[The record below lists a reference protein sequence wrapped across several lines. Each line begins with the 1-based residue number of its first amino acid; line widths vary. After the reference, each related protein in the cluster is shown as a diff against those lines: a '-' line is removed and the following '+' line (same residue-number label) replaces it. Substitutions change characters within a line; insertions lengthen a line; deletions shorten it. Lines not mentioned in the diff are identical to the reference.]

1 MRKIICAPEN
11 LIPQSLE
18 EDTKY
23 FSIYSNCRREN
34 VGYFGSTLIRDI
46 QRAGLRP
53 SENIWDFNTIAL
65 SVASADNSF
74 IRKDS
79 ADGWTR
85 QIDLTVHLCNPS
97 VWEPAKQ
104 EFEKTLRFLTGDFW
118 SLTFKDG
125 GVPLPVQPDREF
137 NLFESTDFDEDCVCL
152 LSGGVDSLAG
162 AIDLVTEGHCPIF
175 VSQVVRGDAD
185 TQRAYAERIRPES
198 HHFQW
203 NHNIHLPDDES
214 EGSTRG
220 RSIIFF
226 AFAALAASAIET
238 QPDSPANIFVPENG
252 FISLNIPLNS
262 GRMGSFSTKT
272 THPVYLKGI
281 QNLWNNVGIN
291 LNLIMPYQFKTK
303 GEVLAKCKNQE
314 LLKELVFRSVSCGKY
329 RVKPY
334 KMQHCGRCLP
344 CLVRRA
350 AFLKW
355 GEDDETTKG
364 YYANKLERLDHG
376 NPDDVGAA
384 ANACLVAE
392 QSGIHRLISGNL
404 SFADHQNRSD
414 FEDVFLRGL
423 SEVKE
428 LLLEKG
434 VI

>member
-1 MRKIICAPEN
+1 MRKIVCAPEN
-11 LIPQSLE
+11 LIPQQLE

-23 FSIYSNCRREN
+23 FSIYSNPRREN
-34 VGYFGSTLIRDI
+34 VGYFGSTLIRDV

-53 SENIWDFNTIAL
+53 SEKIWDFNTIAL
-65 SVASADNSF
+65 AVAAADNSLT
-74 IRKDS
+74 RKNS

-85 QIDLTVHLCNPS
+85 QIDLTVHLNDPG

-104 EFEKTLRFLTGDFW
+104 ELEKTLRFLTGDFW
-118 SLTFKDG
+118 SFTFKDN
-125 GVPLPVQPDREF
+125 GVTPPRAKRLKR
-137 NLFESTDFDEDCVCL
+137 FDCDCVSL

-162 AIDLVTEGHCPIF
+162 AIDLVADNHKPIF
-175 VSQVVRGDAD
+175 ISQVVRGDAK
-185 TQRAYAERIRPES
+185 TQRDYAKRIRPDS
-198 HHFQW
+198 AHFQW
-203 NHNIHLPDDES
+203 SHKIHPPQGES

-226 AFAALAASAIET
+226 AFAALAASALQG
-238 QPDSPANIFVPENG
+238 QPSSPDKIYVPENG

-281 QNLWNNVGIN
+281 QNIWNEVGIS

-303 GEVLAKCKNQE
+303 GEVLAECKNQQ
-314 LLKELVFRSVSCGKY
+314 LLKELVFQSVSCGKY
-329 RVKPY
+329 RVY
-334 KMQHCGRCLP
+334 KMQHCGRCVP

-350 AFLKW
+350 AFQHW
-355 GEDDETTKG
+355 GEVDQTSGG
-364 YYANKLERLDHG
+364 YYSEQLERINHG

-392 QSGIHRLISGNL
+392 QSGIQRLVSGNL
-404 SFADHQNRSD
+404 SFADHQNRSE
-414 FEDVFLRGL
+414 FEGVFSRGL
-423 SEVKE
+423 NEVKE
-428 LLLEKG
+428 LLLGKG

>member
-1 MRKIICAPEN
+1 MRKIVCAPEN
-11 LIPQSLE
+11 LIPQQLV

-23 FSIYSNCRREN
+23 FSIYSNPRREN
-34 VGYFGSTLIRDI
+34 VGYFGSTLIRDV

-53 SENIWDFNTIAL
+53 SENVWDFNTIAL
-65 SVASADNSF
+65 SVAGADNSLT
-74 IRKDS
+74 RKDS

-85 QIDLTVHLCNPS
+85 QIDLTVHLCNPN

-104 EFEKTLRFLTGDFW
+104 DLEKTLRFLTGDFW
-118 SLTFKDG
+118 FLTFKG
-125 GVPLPVQPDREF
+125 NGVTPPRAKRLKR
-137 NLFESTDFDEDCVCL
+137 FDCDCVSL

-162 AIDLVTEGHCPIF
+162 AIDIVADNHKPIF
-175 VSQVVRGDAD
+175 ISQVVRGDAK
-185 TQRAYAERIRPES
+185 TQRDYAKKIRPGS
-198 HHFQW
+198 AHFQW
-203 NHNIHLPDDES
+203 SHTIHPPQGES

-226 AFAALAASAIET
+226 AFAALAASAIEE
-238 QPDSPANIFVPENG
+238 QSGSPADIYVPENG

-281 QNLWNNVGIN
+281 QNIWNEVGIS

-303 GEVLAKCKNQE
+303 GEMLAECKNQL
-314 LLKELVFRSVSCGKY
+314 LLKELVFQSVSCGKY
-329 RVKPY
+329 RVY
-334 KMQHCGRCLP
+334 KMQHCGRCVP

-350 AFLKW
+350 AFQRW
-355 GEDDETTKG
+355 GEADQTSGG
-364 YYANKLERLDHG
+364 YYSEQLDRINHG

-384 ANACLVAE
+384 ASACLVAE
-392 QSGIHRLISGNL
+392 QSGIHRLISGHL
-404 SFADHQNRSD
+404 SFTDHQNRGD
-414 FEDVFLRGL
+414 FEGVFSRGL

-428 LLLEKG
+428 LLLGKG

>member
-1 MRKIICAPEN
+1 MRKIVCAPEN
-11 LIPQSLE
+11 LIPQQLE

-23 FSIYSNCRREN
+23 FSIYSNPRREN
-34 VGYFGSTLIRDI
+34 VGYFGSTLIRDV

-65 SVASADNSF
+65 AVAAADNSLT
-74 IRKDS
+74 RKNS

-85 QIDLTVHLCNPS
+85 QIDLTVYLCDPS

-104 EFEKTLRFLTGDFW
+104 ELEKTLRFLTGDFW
-118 SLTFKDG
+118 SFTFKDN
-125 GVPLPVQPDREF
+125 GVTPPRAKRLKR
-137 NLFESTDFDEDCVCL
+137 FDCDCVSL

-162 AIDLVTEGHCPIF
+162 AIDLVADNRKPIF
-175 VSQVVRGDAD
+175 ISQVVRGDAK
-185 TQRAYAERIRPES
+185 TQRDYAKRIRPDS
-198 HHFQW
+198 AHFQW
-203 NHNIHLPDDES
+203 SHKIHPPQGES

-226 AFAALAASAIET
+226 AFAALAASAL
-238 QPDSPANIFVPENG
+238 QSRPGSPANIYVPENG

-281 QNLWNNVGIN
+281 QNIWNEVGIS

-303 GEVLAKCKNQE
+303 GEVLAECKNQQ
-314 LLKELVFRSVSCGKY
+314 LLKKLVFQSVSCGKY
-329 RVKPY
+329 RVY
-334 KMQHCGRCLP
+334 KMQHCGRCVP

-350 AFLKW
+350 AFQHW
-355 GEDDETTKG
+355 GEVDQTSGG
-364 YYANKLERLDHG
+364 YYSELLERINHG

-392 QSGIHRLISGNL
+392 QSGIQRLVSGNL

-414 FEDVFLRGL
+414 FEGVFSRGL

-428 LLLEKG
+428 LLVGKG